1 MLGFWNRL
9 SVLFWL
15 ALCVL
20 PCQAKL
26 QAKIVSYPIANSILS
41 KFADAYGVKSK
52 KHMAPLVSEGIGIR
66 SIANFCN
73 VDQGKPDV
81 LVVNRRLTASDFQE
95 CSANNINDLVELELG
110 YGAVVVLA
118 SPDLN
123 LSNLSAQDLYLAIT
137 KLIYQ
142 DGRVRPNSVYTW
154 SELSGNG
161 YELPSIPIKAIVP
174 GANADLR
181 DVFEDRILVNGCQ
194 ANSQVAALRTEQP
207 KLFRDLCLGVRSDRA
222 VEDLDSKRQNSTVDL
237 LDVVSSS
244 KGIVVFASPDVLLV
258 PGVDKYVVAVDGHK
272 PTYESI
278 RDDSYPLS
286 TPIYMY
292 VKLASLQ
299 TVKSLKSFLRYVFSA
314 QNEAVHLSE
323 SAGFLSLDDSARA
336 RQFEIVNAGWANF
349 QLEKFD
355 FVDKAIAFVKNPG
368 IQLPESPAEPEMPH
382 AFVGTPLDKVPVPVE
397 HQNFDE
403 QAPTQMSSIDDRLQ
417 QPGLPVEQA
426 EPDVMGDDTA
436 EYGDGFDVPAQE
448 TITES
453 SGASWKD
460 YFR

>member
-1 MLGFWNRL
+1 MLGFWNQL
-9 SVLFWL
+9 FILFWI
-15 ALCVL
+15 AAYAF

-41 KFADAYGVKSK
+41 KFADAYGSKSNK
-52 KHMAPLVSEGIGIR
+52 NMAPLVVEGIGVR
-66 SIANFCN
+66 SITNFCS
-73 VDQGKPDV
+73 VGQGKPDV
-81 LVVNRRLTASDFQE
+81 LVANRRLTASDFQE
-95 CSANNINDLVELELG
+95 CSAKNINDLVELELG
-110 YGAVVVLA
+110 HGAVVVLA

-161 YELPSIPIKAIVP
+161 YDLPAVPIKALIP

-194 ANSQVAALRTEQP
+194 ANPRVAVLRTEQP
-207 KLFRDLCLGVRSDRA
+207 KLFRDLCLGIRSDRA
-222 VEDLDSKRQNSTVDL
+222 VEDLDSKRQNSAVGL

-244 KGIVVFASPDVLLV
+244 KGGVVFASPDVLLV
-258 PGVDKYVVAVDGHK
+258 PGIDKYVVAVDGHK

-286 TPIYMY
+286 TPIYIY

-299 TVKSLKSFLRYVFSA
+299 TVKSLKSFLRYIFSA
-314 QNEAVHLSE
+314 QNEAAHLSE

-349 QLEKFD
+349 QLEKAD

-382 AFVGTPLDKVPVPVE
+382 TFVGTPLDKAPVSVNP
-397 HQNFDE
+397 QDFDA
-403 QAPTQMSSIDDRLQ
+403 QAPTQMSSIDDQLQ
-417 QPGLPVEQA
+417 QPGLTVAQT
-426 EPDVMGDDTA
+426 EPDVMVDDNTDF
-436 EYGDGFDVPAQE
+436 GGGFDVPAE
-448 TITES
+448 DNEPELP
-453 SGASWKD
+453 GVSWKD
-460 YFR
+460 SFR